1 GRRPAK
7 ADPPA
12 RSSTKDTNAVKG
24 PSAPPTRRRTPFTAP
39 PGRVPGSP
47 SVGGADVL
55 VDVEH
60 VLRVVLPLDPREP
73 VVVAAVGRSH
83 PPSRHRGRR
92 TPWHRR
98 GRGPSHRRS
107 GRGASSNGRWAAAR
121 RTRGARRSRGPRS
134 R

>member
-1 GRRPAK
+1 
-7 ADPPA
+7 DPPA

-73 VVVAAVGRSH
+73 VVVAAVGRPH
-83 PPSRHRGRR
+83 PLLAFVHHEVDIRAA
-92 TPWHRR
+92 RR
-98 GRGPSHRRS
+98 GRVQRLPVV
-107 GRGASSNGRWAAAR
+107 
-121 RTRGARRSRGPRS
+121 PRPL
-134 R
+134 RD